1 MINTIH
7 KSPMSW
13 EQRWEELGNWV
24 LREMDRTNE
33 LPLPN
38 DVKVLLFMDIYRT
51 FLDVMKE
58 LEEK

>member
-1 MINTIH
+1 MINISH
-7 KSPMSW
+7 ESPMSW
-13 EQRWEELGNWV
+13 EHRWEELRNWV

-38 DVKVLLFMDIYRT
+38 DIKVLLFMDIYRT